1 MQSAVVSVTDVIA
14 SLHELR
20 HADSIALNT
29 YKDFRAP
36 KTGDTVLHIA
46 ASIGVPEAI
55 FFAHSLDLDVN
66 VRNKAGETPL
76 HLAVVEDNLEVV
88 DALLENGAD
97 VNCRNESG
105 QTALHYAVIFNAH
118 ESLNRVV
125 YRGGVDFLI
134 QDSVGWTALHYSAVN
149 ADLDVM
155 QLLLSME
162 PRLLEMVS
170 AMGVSILHLL
180 SLSNSVIICQNG
192 APNVTYTVSFLYDS
206 KRKHVCDHVSEQ
218 DLPPDDSSVTEVK
231 RALSTIPA
239 NVGLV
244 TRSSTVAIE
253 YSSDLFV
260 TNESYE
266 RCIRWLLMD
275 FVPTLV
281 EKEIN
286 VDALFGCDLLRR
298 TPLHYAAFMG
308 SYRSLY
314 TIVSYIHAR
323 VKQCCQAGTTGSCL
337 STMKW
342 SSANEDAILC
352 GVSPFLAVEGGVGFD
367 YFAHPDNA
375 GLSPLQL
382 ACMSGVAAAKIKLLS
397 TVCDV
402 TTYTQALGNALHCA
416 IRSGSLHTVSELVGV
431 VSRMLLLKT
440 SGDQSTFLLDFLTE
454 KDYNE
459 ATSFAMIF
467 KGNRTIHQ
475 VHALVTEYNKLVL
488 LLDSQSL
495 LLFLLQVSPLRLLI
509 KATGLLSRTMLLA
522 RSDDA
527 ESDEVIIEE
536 IFSMVFNW
544 YDGIPIDIYCLL
556 FPTGVFQIIPDEH
569 LTTQDAYSILKE
581 FAMRPNHDRV
591 IPTSLESLAVMHLRE
606 WKQNTLNTMAKD
618 KSQLVLA
625 INKDRTVYSAI
636 LQILKS
642 YSCLIMRPV
651 KQVCISK
658 DTAAPQA
665 PTEGLPNAVKTIED
679 QYASILSALQDY
691 PKHVNI
697 SKNLTY
703 ETSEQTLTSHYFL
716 GEYTKVYNAVLEAPP
731 LLSVIVDAVIYN
743 NKIALMLLLS
753 NTAREEVLSRI
764 GAKYGNSKI
773 AISLDCYLSLVRN
786 GSACDSCDGSVWGML
801 SEEPDVA
808 DGALVS
814 RLFSDLHLSF
824 ETLWRAELIMNAV
837 IVSIFTNNYGMF
849 CILCSLMPATHYR
862 CDVLLFLL
870 GTLALAQFDGSSKR
884 ESAINDKYERL
895 QKSVYRYI
903 EFILDHMAS
912 VPATRI
918 AIARTTVIAGSTNIL
933 KDLST
938 FSSSS
943 TSLDDCSLKGAI
955 RSILPLI
962 TIIQERLIGKKPETP
977 TFSHA
982 SKRLGL
988 NASSSPRQIPFIALL
1003 IIRGQDF
1010 GQGLLKYAL
1019 VFTQLSISYA
1029 PDIEES
1035 SRTKKGMSAWHY
1047 FSSESY
1053 NYPNRSEPLYPVPEL
1068 FRRAT
1073 KNLVTTYGIE
1083 QHLSNTS
1090 SVYASAK
1097 ALQLR
1102 VKDRS
1107 FMMRMDDVTKRTR
1120 KIKTMKLFEGHKY
1133 NRHVING
1140 EPPNPTPAFG
1150 LSMVDIESV
1159 EEMILSTS
1167 NDPTRIYED
1176 GTTSIASILFAI
1188 TTAVIAWTAS
1198 LRYKLEFIYERIS
1211 KISQVLGGCS
1221 IEFTY
1226 DDMKIIQLLCLIRLG
1241 TIDHALTGSAVDKDE
1256 HDLAPLELAVRC
1268 GSPTSFILLML
1279 YGCCFNAQS
1288 EEHPSLNPF
1297 TSTAAKVEAQLV
1309 KRIEAACSSASPAP
1323 TINALHMLLTV
1334 SVFNPS
1340 FINLL
1345 TNFKASDTGTSM
1357 FTSAHVNIIQTL
1369 LEQSP
1374 MKLQL
1379 VVDPNPIDNLIRC
1392 YLVST
1397 KASSMHCIVTNKT
1410 VKDVLREWSL
1420 LRHVGTGSL
1429 CHVCNQEGNIIE
1441 RFIGGTQPCIC
1452 CGRAMCT
1459 QCEVYLGKMQRRPC
1473 VVCASCYTH
1482 KVCPGLLGSQTNYL
1496 KGITI

>member
-1 MQSAVVSVTDVIA
+1 MQNASVSVTDVIA

-20 HADSIALNT
+20 HANSIALST
-29 YKDFRAP
+29 YKDFQAP

-46 ASIGVPEAI
+46 ASVGVPEAI
-55 FFAHSLDLDVN
+55 FFAHSLGLDVN
-66 VRNKAGETPL
+66 VRNRVGETPL

-97 VNCRNESG
+97 VNCRTESG
-105 QTALHYAVIFNAH
+105 QTALHYAVIFNAR

-162 PRLLEMVS
+162 PRLLETVS

-180 SLSNSVIICQNG
+180 SLSNSPIICQNG

-206 KRKHVCDHVSEQ
+206 KRKHVCDHVSKQ
-218 DLPPDDSSVTEVK
+218 DLPVDDSSVAEVK

-239 NVGLV
+239 NMDLV

-260 TNESYE
+260 TNENYE

-275 FVPTLV
+275 FVPTLA
-281 EKEIN
+281 EKDIN
-286 VDALFGCDLLRR
+286 VDALFGCDLLGR

-314 TIVSYIHAR
+314 TIVSYVHVR
-323 VKQCCQAGTTGSCL
+323 VKQCYQAGTAGSCL

-342 SSANEDAILC
+342 SSANGGAVLC
-352 GVSPFLAVEGGVGFD
+352 GVSPFLAVEGGVGFH

-375 GLSPLQL
+375 GLGPLQL
-382 ACMSGVAAAKIKLLS
+382 ACMSGVAASKIKLLS

-402 TTYTQALGNALHCA
+402 TMYTQALGNTLHCA
-416 IRSGSLHTVSELVGV
+416 IRSGSFHTVSELVGA
-431 VSRMLLLKT
+431 VSRMLLLKS

-454 KDYNE
+454 KDYNGV
-459 ATSFAMIF
+459 TSFAMIF

-475 VHALVTEYNKLVL
+475 VHALITEYNKLVL

-495 LLFLLQVSPLRLLI
+495 LLFLLQVSPLRSLI
-509 KATGLLSRTMLLA
+509 KATGSASRMALLA
-522 RSDDA
+522 RSDNS
-527 ESDEVIIEE
+527 ESDEAIIEE

-556 FPTGVFQIIPDEH
+556 FPTGVFQITPDEH
-569 LTTQDAYSILKE
+569 LTTQDAYSILKDFSARANLNE
-581 FAMRPNHDRV
+581 V
-591 IPTSLESLAVMHLRE
+591 IATSLESVAVVHLRE
-606 WKQNTLNTMAKD
+606 WKQTTLNMMAKD
-618 KSQLVLA
+618 KSQLVSA
-625 INKDRTVYSAI
+625 ISKDRTIYSAI

-642 YSCLIMRPV
+642 YGCSIMRPV
-651 KQVCISK
+651 KQVCTNK
-658 DTAAPQA
+658 DMAAPQ
-665 PTEGLPNAVKTIED
+665 PLVEDPPNAVKAIED
-679 QYASILSALQDY
+679 QYASILSVLQDY
-691 PKHVNI
+691 PKQANI

-703 ETSEQTLTSHYFL
+703 ETSEQTLTSRYFL
-716 GEYTKVYNAVLEAPP
+716 DEYAKVYNAVLEAPP
-731 LLSVIVDAVIYN
+731 LLTVIVDAVIYN

-753 NTAREEVLSRI
+753 NIAREEVLSRI
-764 GAKYGNSKI
+764 GAKYGNSRI
-773 AISLDCYLSLVRN
+773 AASLESYLSLVRN
-786 GSACDSCDGSVWGML
+786 RSACDSYDSSLWSML
-801 SEEPDVA
+801 SEGPNVA
-808 DGALVS
+808 DEGVVS
-814 RLFSDLHLSF
+814 KLFSDLHLSF

-870 GTLALAQFDGSSKR
+870 GTLALAQFENSSKH
-884 ESAINDKYERL
+884 ESAVNDKYKRL

-903 EFILDHMAS
+903 EFILDHLAS
-912 VPATRI
+912 VPAARI
-918 AIARTTVIAGSTNIL
+918 AIAQTTIIAGSTNIL

-943 TSLDDCSLKGAI
+943 TSLDDCGLKGAI

-962 TIIQERLIGKKPETP
+962 VTVQERLIGKKPETP
-977 TFSHA
+977 TLSHTP
-982 SKRLGL
+982 KRLGL
-988 NASSSPRQIPFIALL
+988 NTSSSPRQIPFLALL

-1010 GQGLLKYAL
+1010 GQGLLKYVLA
-1019 VFTQLSISYA
+1019 FTQLGISYA
-1029 PDIEES
+1029 PDIEEPGKE
-1035 SRTKKGMSAWHY
+1035 RKGTSAWHY

-1053 NYPNRSEPLYPVPEL
+1053 NPLSRSEPLYPVPEL

-1073 KNLVTTYGIE
+1073 KNLVTTYGVG
-1083 QHLSNTS
+1083 QHLSNNLS
-1090 SVYASAK
+1090 IYASAK

-1107 FMMRMDDVTKRTR
+1107 FMMRMDEVTKQAR
-1120 KIKTMKLFEGHKY
+1120 KVKTMKLFEGHKY

-1140 EPPNPTPAFG
+1140 EPPNPPPAFG
-1150 LSMVDIESV
+1150 SSMVDVESV
-1159 EEMILSTS
+1159 EEMVLSTS
-1167 NDPTRIYED
+1167 NDSARIYED
-1176 GTTSIASILFAI
+1176 GTANIASICFAI

-1211 KISQVLGGCS
+1211 KISRVLGGCS
-1221 IEFTY
+1221 IEFSY
-1226 DDMKIIQLLCLIRLG
+1226 DDIKIIQLLCLIRLETIGHVSAG
-1241 TIDHALTGSAVDKDE
+1241 TVANEDE
-1256 HDLAPLELAVRC
+1256 HNLTPLELAVRC
-1268 GSPTSFILLML
+1268 GSPTSFLLLML

-1288 EEHPSLNPF
+1288 EESPSLNPF
-1297 TSTAAKVEAQLV
+1297 TSKVAKIEAQLV
-1309 KRIEAACSSASPAP
+1309 KRIEAAGSSASPAA

-1340 FINLL
+1340 LINLL
-1345 TNFKASDTGTSM
+1345 TNFKVDNTGTSM
-1357 FTSAHVNIIQTL
+1357 FTSAHVHIIQTL

-1374 MKLQL
+1374 LKLQL
-1379 VVDPNPIDNLIRC
+1379 VVDPNPIDNLVRC
-1392 YLVST
+1392 YFVST
-1397 KASSMHCIVTNKT
+1397 KASSMHRIVTNKT
-1410 VKDVLREWSL
+1410 VKDVVREWSL
-1420 LRHVGTGSL
+1420 LRHAGVGSL
-1429 CHVCNQEGNIIE
+1429 CHVCNQESNIIE
-1441 RFIGGTQPCIC
+1441 RFIGGAQPCIC
-1452 CGRAMCT
+1452 CGRVMCA
-1459 QCEVYLGKMQRRPC
+1459 QCGVYLGKIQKRSCM
-1473 VVCASCYTH
+1473 VCASCYIH
-1482 KVCPGLLGSQTNYL
+1482 RVCQCLLNFQTNCL
-1496 KGITI
+1496 KGIAT